1 MTPFFF
7 GPPARRLFGLF
18 HPPASGRSTGAAVLL
33 CCPFGQESIRVH
45 RFYRLMAERLSRQ
58 GVAVLRFDYYG
69 TGDAPGDDEDGD
81 LKGWAGDILE
91 AHRELLR
98 TSGAMRVTWFGVR
111 LGASLALA
119 AAPQAVP
126 AVHRLVLWDP
136 IFDGPAYLE
145 ALRHAHV
152 DELERSHTI
161 PDANWR
167 RSLERDPSAFAN
179 ECLGFAIPASLR
191 EQVAALRPAAPAQ
204 LAPQRITVIAR
215 PGDKAASAWLQA
227 ATGRHPSAK
236 IESRQFEHPLEWT
249 SNAGTSNEWV
259 PAEALQTMVGETY
272 GQP

>member
-7 GPPARRLFGLF
+7 GPPARRLFGLY
-18 HPPASGRSTGAAVLL
+18 HPPASARPGGAAVLL
-33 CCPFGQESIRVH
+33 CYPFGQETIRVH

-81 LKGWAGDILE
+81 LQGWAGDIRE

-98 TSGAMRVTWFGVR
+98 ASGAMRVTWFGAR

-119 AAPQAVP
+119 AAPLATP

-136 IFDGPAYLE
+136 VFDGPAYLE

-152 DELERSHTI
+152 DELEHSHTI
-161 PDANWR
+161 PDADWR
-167 RSLERDPSAFAN
+167 RSLARDPSAFAD
-179 ECLGFAIPASLR
+179 ECLGFAIPPELR
-191 EQVAALRPAAPAQ
+191 EQVAALRPCAPAQ
-204 LAPQRITVIAR
+204 LAPQRISVIIR
-215 PGDKAASAWLQA
+215 QGDKAARDWLE
-227 ATGRHPSAK
+227 ATAGRHPSAK
-236 IESRQFEHPLEWT
+236 IASRLFEHSLEWT
-249 SNAGTSNEWV
+249 SNAGTNNEWV